1 MNRQDVG
8 SSQAHN
14 TVSNTGAVC
23 EKVELPIHS
32 LRHRNKNTDLKRD
45 YHPQC
50 AKVDCTTCFT
60 AGGENST

>member
-32 LRHRNKNTDLKRD
+32 LRHRNKNTDLK
-45 YHPQC
+45 
-50 AKVDCTTCFT
+50 
-60 AGGENST
+60 